1 MRIEL
6 IPLILGALIGLVG
19 AGLLL
24 DAWLPAGTLTSP
36 ERRRR
41 QRAEPHHVGEA
52 LLGVG
57 IMSLGAALA
66 GRDSWRFATLAM
78 LIGSALVLVGAI
90 MNGRY
95 LKELLLHRGPARRS
109 PDGSVA
115 GPRVTQPTRAEPKR
129 AEPAERRKEPR
140 A

>member
-19 AGLLL
+19 VGLVL

-41 QRAEPHHVGEA
+41 QRTEPHHAGEA
-52 LLGVG
+52 LLGIG
-57 IMSLGAALA
+57 IMFLGAALA
-66 GRDSWRFATLAM
+66 GRDSWRYATLSM
-78 LIGSALVLVGAI
+78 LIGLALVVVGAI
-90 MNGRY
+90 MNGHSLR
-95 LKELLLHRGPARRS
+95 ELLLHRGPARRS

-115 GPRVTQPTRAEPKR
+115 GSRVTQPKRAEPKR
-129 AEPAERRKEPR
+129 AEPAERRKTPR
-140 A
+140 V